1 MLLAGIDLV
10 EIKRIRKSM
19 KNPRFLLRI
28 LGPAEYAQLKLRG
41 FPVQS
46 VAATFS
52 AKEAFSK
59 ALGTGMRGF
68 SLGEV
73 ELLREEN
80 GRPYFQLRGSALK
93 IVQKRK
99 IVLQVSVTHT
109 KEYAS
114 AVVVGEES
122 ENEGIKL

>member
-10 EIKRIRKSM
+10 EIKRIKKSM
-19 KNPRFLLRI
+19 ENPRFLLRI
-28 LGPAEYAQLKLRG
+28 LGPSEYAQLELRG

-46 VAATFS
+46 VAASFS

-114 AVVVGEES
+114 AVVIGEEP